1 MSQVAK
7 SASAFVRAFLAIL
20 ALELEDMVVRL
31 VRPPKLAGVHGYR
44 WTVRLGISVDVK
56 CPASRLAWRARI
68 CPGAEAAKRALDQIK
83 GLPAGIVDPTNLL
96 LAELV
101 YLERAEKLAHKA
113 VTERLVAVV
122 RSKNASP
129 TWTDVRTVLLDFD
142 RAGLRG
148 LVQDLYTA
156 SKDNRAFL
164 HARLG
169 LGHDQLQP
177 FKANIST
184 WICPDLMNNQS
195 VSVSK
200 AKKAIADYKKAI
212 GRPEGMAELSI
223 FYCEEAFGFLESCSM
238 EDESYFAALI
248 RMYGRSLEFVSNLPA
263 AERAT
268 YRGRLDK
275 LRSRGSHVGW
285 GVQDELNSLWYASAL
300 DEQQSE

>member
-1 MSQVAK
+1 M
-7 SASAFVRAFLAIL
+7 
-20 ALELEDMVVRL
+20 VRL

-68 CPGAEAAKRALDQIK
+68 CPGAEAAKRGLDQIK
-83 GLPAGIVDPTNLL
+83 GCAGRHLIRPIYSF
-96 LAELV
+96 AEVV
-101 YLERAEKLAHKA
+101 YLERAEKLAHKT
-113 VTERLVAVV
+113 VIERLVAVV

-129 TWTDVRTVLLDFD
+129 TWNDVRTVLLDFD

-212 GRPEGMAELSI
+212 GRPEGMAELSV

-238 EDESYFAALI
+238 GDESYFAALV
-248 RMYGRSLEFVSNLPA
+248 RMYRRSLEFVSSLPA

-268 YRGRLDK
+268 YLERLDK

-285 GVQDELNSLWYASAL
+285 GVQDELNSLWYAAAL

>member
-1 MSQVAK
+1 M
-7 SASAFVRAFLAIL
+7 
-20 ALELEDMVVRL
+20 
-31 VRPPKLAGVHGYR
+31 
-44 WTVRLGISVDVK
+44 
-56 CPASRLAWRARI
+56 
-68 CPGAEAAKRALDQIK
+68 
-83 GLPAGIVDPTNLL
+83 
-96 LAELV
+96 
-101 YLERAEKLAHKA
+101 
-113 VTERLVAVV
+113 V

-129 TWTDVRTVLLDFD
+129 AWNDVRTVLLDFD

-212 GRPEGMAELSI
+212 GRPEGMAELSV

-238 EDESYFAALI
+238 EDESYFAALVI
-248 RMYGRSLEFVSNLPA
+248 DGPSNLY
-263 AERAT
+263 RAYLLPSAPPISSVST
-268 YRGRLDK
+268 SLDHTGATSAGGFRMNSIAFGT
-275 LRSRGSHVGW
+275 LPLWTSNRVNDGSFCW
-285 GVQDELNSLWYASAL
+285 MR
-300 DEQQSE
+300 